1 MNAFASSL
9 NIGTQEI
16 FLNSVRLPSESR
28 LPSLGCRHPLLLLL
42 PEAELVAEIIQR
54 IRTNSSIFRGSSAG
68 FRCLLWFFQLENALE
83 TLLSWSAGILQSG
96 VTGAIRLP
104 PKQQLKARAEKLS
117 RSEVSGHE
125 NKIQKSV
132 ALKYTNSN
140 GLEDV
145 MVVF

>member
-1 MNAFASSL
+1 M
-9 NIGTQEI
+9 
-16 FLNSVRLPSESR
+16 
-28 LPSLGCRHPLLLLL
+28 
-42 PEAELVAEIIQR
+42 
-54 IRTNSSIFRGSSAG
+54 NSSIFRGNSAG

-83 TLLSWSAGILQSG
+83 MLLSWSAGILQSG

-104 PKQQLKARAEKLS
+104 PKQQLKARAWEGRAEKLS